1 MSSKVCR
8 DVLGPRRGHFRP
20 LIAFLSIS
28 GHMVGH
34 IVRSQ
39 KYMKIAKI
47 AIWARNSI
55 FDTAADISQNDD
67 IWPEMGS
74 WGVLE
79 LFCTRNR
86 YLNSFRSNF
95 EKLWKNRFFGDFH
108 LWDHQMWTRRI
119 FYWPRKFDIE
129 ISTGPNI
136 SKLFQKKNG
145 NINFQPILT

>member
-28 GHMVGH
+28 NHMVGH

-39 KYMKIAKI
+39 KYVKIAKI
-47 AIWARNSI
+47 AILARNSI
-55 FDTAADISQNDD
+55 FDTAADIGQNDD

-86 YLNSFRSNF
+86 YLNSFRSIF
-95 EKLWKNRFFGDFH
+95 KKFWKNRFFFLAFFSCGTTKK
-108 LWDHQMWTRRI
+108 WAGRI
-119 FYWPRKFDIE
+119 FYGSTFGGPTSENRQKIDFFKVSQ
-129 ISTGPNI
+129 ISI
-136 SKLFQKKNG
+136 
-145 NINFQPILT
+145 